1 MTIHYPIP
9 WLILSKLVI
18 AMILQRRR
26 SFLMDA
32 RGWLQD
38 LSPPIKVL
46 GDQHIP
52 ANGPLLITINHYS
65 SAGFPSWW
73 IALAVSA
80 TFQREV
86 HWIQTDSW
94 RYDDPFL
101 RHTITLLTKFVFKRA
116 ARVYDFTTMAPMPPD
131 LKDINSRMQ
140 SIRQVL
146 QFIRNSDEPV
156 VGLAPEGRDS
166 NDGVLE
172 NPPPGVG
179 RFIWQMHREG
189 LILLPAGIY
198 EEDDALNLRY
208 GDLYILPALESIS
221 ARERDE
227 FIKSLVMERIAGLLP
242 EGLRGPFG

>member
-26 SFLMDA
+26 SFSMDA
-32 RGWLQD
+32 KGWLQG
-38 LSPPIKVL
+38 LSPPIRVL

-65 SAGFPSWW
+65 SEGFPSWW

-80 TFQREV
+80 TFKREV

-94 RYDDPFL
+94 RYDDPLL
-101 RHTITLLTKFVFKRA
+101 RHTITPLTKFVFKRA

-131 LKDINSRMQ
+131 PKDLNSRMQ

-146 QFIRNSDEPV
+146 QFIRNSNEPV
-156 VGLAPEGRDS
+156 VGLAPEGKDS
-166 NDGVLE
+166 NDGVLDD
-172 NPPPGVG
+172 PPPGVG
-179 RFIWQMHREG
+179 RFIWQMQREG
-189 LILLPAGIY
+189 LMLLPAGIY
-198 EEDDALNLRY
+198 EENCALNLRY
-208 GDLYILPALESIS
+208 GEVYTLPAVESIS
-221 ARERDE
+221 TSERDD
-227 FIKSLVMERIAGLLP
+227 FINSHVMERIAGLLP
-242 EGLRGPFG
+242 EVLRGSFG